1 MLSDIIATDNY
12 GFYNVQLAKII
23 GLESAVYIN
32 ELINIS
38 AKAYKKNKL
47 DNEQYF
53 TLDRKYITSRTT
65 LTESKQKE
73 IDKSLVNVELIKTKP
88 NENKIKV
95 DYEMYSSLV
104 HSSDITSDKAKKLL
118 NKKTKEE
125 KNKDKVSKIIEAL
138 KNKVNTGNEELNQA
152 YYGWIESVVVSGKI
166 LSSSALQENEKTVN
180 DYALGNLDTALEV
193 ISIAT
198 KNGWRDMSY
207 AVTKHQQQSKQSNIN
222 NYKPQ
227 KRTQLSVDDSI
238 SF

>member
-47 DNEQYF
+47 DDEQYF

-65 LTESKQKE
+65 LTEPKQKE

-125 KNKDKVSKIIEAL
+125 

-227 KRTQLSVDDSI
+227 KRTQLSIDKSV